1 MNVQSKFEEI
11 ALICHRRLPE
21 IGDVYKHFKGM
32 KVLITAIAMHTE
44 TEEPLVI
51 YKHDDNYFARPLE
64 MFLSTVDKEKYPEV
78 KQTYRLE
85 KELPTDVTISPIF
98 KEIEDTYRKIPEFKD
113 KNKQE
118 LTEYILDHYFR

>member
-1 MNVQSKFEEI
+1 MNAQQKFDEI
-11 ALICHRRLPE
+11 ALICGRRLPE

-32 KVLITAIAMHTE
+32 RVLITTLAIHTE
-44 TEEPLVI
+44 TEEPLVV
-51 YKHDDNYFARPLE
+51 YLHDDTYYARPLK
-64 MFLSTVDKEKYPEV
+64 MFLSPVDKEKYPDV

-98 KEIEDTYRKIPEFKD
+98 KEIEDTYKKIPEFKD
-113 KNKQE
+113 MSKQE